1 MRTPARRRHGGAVLS
16 AAVLALA
23 VGAVLAAALADTVRS
38 EVALAG
44 LRSAGARAL
53 VAADTCAARI
63 VAELP
68 IGWDFGTTL
77 RGADATAGS
86 ADDGL
91 LPAAPGCT
99 ATARAAGGAPLPPR
113 VLITVD
119 ARSGRGERALVAV
132 VGYAATPGVPAL
144 LWLATAPPRGA
155 IAGGLTLDGT
165 DAGPEG
171 DWAALAAPD
180 DPAALDA
187 WRADAGPRLEASPRT
202 VPPLFSRP
210 PPLAELAAR
219 VRTAGAAGREA
230 LHAAGPV
237 EPALAHVDGDLTI
250 TDAVVGAGL
259 LFVDGTLDIQGRLD
273 FTGLVV
279 AANGLSVASGGTLAV
294 DGAIWL
300 GAPPGSAP
308 ALAIAGTATVRQ
320 GRPGV
325 EIADRLIGLP
335 RRPRLLGLRDLG

>member
-1 MRTPARRRHGGAVLS
+1 VLS

-53 VAADTCAARI
+53 MAADTCAARV

-68 IGWDFGTTL
+68 IGWDFGTVL
-77 RGADATAGS
+77 RGADGIAGS

-91 LPAAPGCT
+91 LAAAPGCT
-99 ATARAAGGAPLPPR
+99 VTARAAGGVPLPPR
-113 VLITVD
+113 VLIAVG
-119 ARSGRGERALVAV
+119 ARAGRGERALVAV
-132 VGYAATPGVPAL
+132 VGYAAEPGVPAL
-144 LWLATAPPRGA
+144 LWLATPPPRGA
-155 IAGGLTLDGT
+155 IAGSLTLDGA
-165 DAGPEG
+165 DAAGPEG

-180 DPAALDA
+180 EPAALDA
-187 WRADAGPRLEASPRT
+187 WRADAGTRLDASPRT

-219 VRTAGAAGREA
+219 VRAAGPAGREA

-237 EPALAHVDGDLTI
+237 TPALAHVDGDLTI
-250 TDAVVGAGL
+250 TDAVVGAGI
-259 LFVDGTLDIQGRLD
+259 LFVDGALDIQGRLD

-279 AANGLSVASGGTLAV
+279 AAKGLSVASGGALAV

-300 GAPPGSAP
+300 GAPPGSGP
-308 ALAIAGTATVRQ
+308 ALGITGAATVRR

-325 EIADRLIGLP
+325 ESADRLIGLP
-335 RRPRLLGLRDLG
+335 RRPRLLGIRDLG